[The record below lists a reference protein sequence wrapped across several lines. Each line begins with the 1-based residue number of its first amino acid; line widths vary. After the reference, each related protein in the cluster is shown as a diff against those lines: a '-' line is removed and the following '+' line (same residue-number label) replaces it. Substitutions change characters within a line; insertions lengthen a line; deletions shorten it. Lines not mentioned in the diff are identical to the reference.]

1 MTKLF
6 IYDDS
11 DNIVNVS
18 EEIDEEFFDFMV
30 EMVDAY
36 VEDDV
41 WDWLI
46 EWFIDQHKDQMPE
59 ITKLREL

>member
-11 DNIVNVS
+11 DNIINIS

-36 VEDDV
+36 EEDNL
-41 WDWLI
+41 WDWLLN
-46 EWFIDQHKDQMPE
+46 WFVEQNEDKMPE